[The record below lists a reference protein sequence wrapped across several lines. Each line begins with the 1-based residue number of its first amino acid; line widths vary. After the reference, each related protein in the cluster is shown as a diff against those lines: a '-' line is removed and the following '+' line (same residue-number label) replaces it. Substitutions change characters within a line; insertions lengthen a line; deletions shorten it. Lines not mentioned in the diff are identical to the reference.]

1 MVVSH
6 TTLSSRFALTFLQNN
21 AVCLKKEREKEK
33 LKIKILI
40 CVKQNFGLDKN
51 KIRTRQ
57 YRTIDQN
64 EITLCNMV

>member
-1 MVVSH
+1 MQYV
-6 TTLSSRFALTFLQNN
+6 
-21 AVCLKKEREKEK
+21 LKKREKKKNSK
-33 LKIKILI
+33 LKLI

-57 YRTIDQN
+57 YRSIDQN